1 MRVFK
6 VLVLLMF
13 VTVSACAQSNS
24 GTYNTNK
31 NGVLIDG
38 YDVVAYQGNKVIKG
52 NTQYSYD
59 YVGVILYFSSVEN
72 LNKFKSSPEKYMPAY
87 GGWCAY
93 AVGETKEKVDINP
106 NTYKIIDGKVYLFYN
121 KNFTNTL
128 KLWNKD
134 EARLKKLA
142 DQNWPQIK

>member
-1 MRVFK
+1 M
-6 VLVLLMF
+6 
-13 VTVSACAQSNS
+13 
-24 GTYNTNK
+24 YNTNK

-38 YDVVAYQGNKVIKG
+38 YDAVAYQSNKVSKG
-52 NTQYSYD
+52 NSQYSYEYD
-59 YVGVILYFSSVEN
+59 GVTLYFSSSEN

-93 AVGETKEKVDINP
+93 AVGETKEKVDVNP